1 MIPPM
6 SKEEFSTL
14 KDSISRDGLLVPI
27 VMLDDEILDGRHR
40 YQACKELGIEPIKEP
55 YKGNNPFSY
64 AVSLNATRRHL
75 SQSQR
80 AMLAASIATIK
91 RGELGNGRKV
101 EGQIC
106 PPTIKEASQT
116 LSVSTTAIKTAKSIK
131 ENAPEPII
139 KAVESGAL
147 TLNAAAK
154 IINNTEP
161 ELLEKATPAK
171 LETMAKQ
178 LSGNINA
185 KTDNIVSLA
194 KHLRAEYDTLRQ
206 HEQTE
211 QVMTA
216 FHDVHF
222 ELGLIAQMKVNH

>member
-1 MIPPM
+1 M
-6 SKEEFSTL
+6 T
-14 KDSISRDGLLVPI
+14 
-27 VMLDDEILDGRHR
+27 
-40 YQACKELGIEPIKEP
+40 EP

-75 SQSQR
+75 TQSQR
-80 AMLAASIATIK
+80 AMLAASIATLK
-91 RGELGNGRKV
+91 KGELGNGRKV

-154 IINNTEP
+154 IIKNTEP
-161 ELLEKATPAK
+161 ELLEQATPAK
-171 LETMAKQ
+171 LEAMAKQ
-178 LSGNINA
+178 LSVNINA